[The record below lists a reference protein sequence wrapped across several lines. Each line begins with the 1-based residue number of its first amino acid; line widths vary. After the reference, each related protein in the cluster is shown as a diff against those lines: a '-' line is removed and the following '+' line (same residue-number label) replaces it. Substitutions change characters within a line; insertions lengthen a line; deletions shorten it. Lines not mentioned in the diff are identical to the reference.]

1 MSNSNLDP
9 LRIAIPEAAPHRIAA
24 GYSCAVGRKLL
35 SWMGFG
41 AAQYVY
47 HFVKPDGASLSKVSR
62 MVEEGKIK
70 PIVEADSV
78 FPLEQMAAAQMKV
91 RDGHVRGKVVV
102 RVTQD

>member
-1 MSNSNLDP
+1 
-9 LRIAIPEAAPHRIAA
+9 
-24 GYSCAVGRKLL
+24 
-35 SWMGFG
+35 
-41 AAQYVY
+41 
-47 HFVKPDGASLSKVSR
+47 

-102 RVTQD
+102 QVTQD